1 MSTWIGWAALLAL
14 LVAAGASDLRT
25 RRIPNLLVTAGALL
39 GLGLQ
44 ATLPAGR
51 GLFEP
56 SAPGAIGIGAA
67 LLAMVVLLAVGMLL
81 WRARLFGA
89 GDAKLLAAVG
99 PYVGLTGVLPVLLYT
114 LLAGGVVALVASLWR
129 HARQWPAGGRIAPT
143 APTAPTA
150 PYPSGLAPSRLPYAL
165 AIAAGAVAHAGPGAL
180 AIALARAAP
189 SG

>member
-1 MSTWIGWAALLAL
+1 MSTWIGWGALLAL
-14 LVAAGASDLRT
+14 LVAAGAADLRT

-56 SAPGAIGIGAA
+56 SAPGGIGIGAA

-81 WRARLFGA
+81 WRAGLFGA

-129 HARQWPAGGRIAPT
+129 HARQWIAPT
-143 APTAPTA
+143 VPAAA
-150 PYPSGLAPSRLPYAL
+150 YPSGLAPSRLPYAL

-180 AIALARAAP
+180 AIALTRAAP